1 MGKEFRMMKPCY
13 ILRIRLGLALQAHCP
28 LSLAEVQTLTSGCA
42 CMRVSQD
49 APPWG
54 KWAGLSHRG
63 PTRVPLTPGLTTR
76 GLLGFPRHVR
86 SLFVLDWD
94 RWRAFYVGRL
104 NEGPG
109 DFYGC

>member
-1 MGKEFRMMKPCY
+1 MGKEFRVVRPCY
-13 ILRIRLGLALQAHCP
+13 ILRLGLVLQAHCP
-28 LSLAEVQTLTSGCA
+28 LSIVKVQTLTSACA
-42 CMRVSQD
+42 CTCVSQD
-49 APPWG
+49 APPRG
-54 KWAGLSHRG
+54 EQAGLSHRG
-63 PTRVPLTPGLTTR
+63 PTGAPLTPGLTVR

-94 RWRAFYVGRL
+94 RWRAFYAGRL